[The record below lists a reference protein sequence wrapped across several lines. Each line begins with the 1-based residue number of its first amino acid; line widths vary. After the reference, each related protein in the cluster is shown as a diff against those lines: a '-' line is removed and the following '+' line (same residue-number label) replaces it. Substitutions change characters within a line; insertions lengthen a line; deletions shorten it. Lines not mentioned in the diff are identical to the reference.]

1 MTQRED
7 IMPLPNFMVIG
18 APKAGTTSLWYYIRQ
33 HPEVFPGGHKE
44 PGYFWSGKI
53 YKEGKAQTLESYE
66 KLFEGSEQY
75 QAVGDGSP
83 TYLADEDAPDQIFEL
98 IPGVRLV
105 AILRDPCARAFSEFV
120 FQRMR
125 KDEPEADFL
134 DAIKADPGRPD
145 GRRIDYVATGL
156 YYRHLSRFLSVFPG
170 GQVKILF
177 NEDLKSD
184 PQKVVREVFSFL
196 GIDPDV
202 PIDTDIELTVSGV
215 PKIKGLHWLLASKNP
230 IKRALA
236 PLLPKRFVK
245 SLRRAK
251 NANLERQFMTPDERA
266 ALLPFFEEDVV
277 ELEKLLGRDLSHWR
291 SL

>member
-1 MTQRED
+1 
-7 IMPLPNFMVIG
+7 MPLPNFMVIG
-18 APKAGTTSLWYYIRQ
+18 APKAGTTSLWYYLRQ

-66 KLFEGSEQY
+66 ELFEGSEQY
-75 QAVGDGSP
+75 RAVGDGSP
-83 TYLADEDAPDQIFEL
+83 TYLADEQAADQIFEL
-98 IPGVRLV
+98 IPAARLV

-125 KDEPEADFL
+125 KDEPEASFL
-134 DAIKADPGRPD
+134 DAIKA
-145 GRRIDYVATGL
+145 
-156 YYRHLSRFLSVFPG
+156 
-170 GQVKILF
+170 
-177 NEDLKSD
+177 D

-196 GIDPDV
+196 ALDPDV

-215 PKIKGLHWLLASKNP
+215 PKVKGLHWLLAGKNP
-230 IKRALA
+230 IKKALA
-236 PLLPKRFVK
+236 PLLPKGLIK

-266 ALLPFFEEDVV
+266 ALLPLFEADILK
-277 ELEKLLGRDLSHWR
+277 LEKLLGRDLSHWR
-291 SL
+291 TV